1 MSMVTVF
8 TPTYNRKYIIG
19 ELYESLKKQTNQN
32 FEWLVIDDGS
42 TDQTNIL
49 VQSWINE
56 NKICIRYFYINNG
69 GKQHAI
75 NYALEKAEGDLFI
88 VVDSDDYLSDD
99 AIEKI
104 ILWEK
109 EVPKEKFCGFSG
121 NMATK
126 KGKILNP
133 IFDQKYIDCT
143 MLDRY
148 PRKENNF
155 FFIGYDRA
163 WIFFTEVHRK
173 YLYPILENERFIS
186 EAVTWNRMANDGYKI
201 RCFNDIIYYFEH
213 QEDGLTN
220 NILSLYLENPY
231 SYALWKIELEKF
243 LTKSLMKKLFMRY
256 SLFCD
261 LKIKYNL
268 KQISKYTKT
277 FICIIILFELIHR
290 LKNIKK

>member
-1 MSMVTVF
+1 MVTVF

-173 YLYPILENERFIS
+173 YLYPIL
-186 EAVTWNRMANDGYKI
+186 D
-201 RCFNDIIYYFEH
+201 
-213 QEDGLTN
+213 
-220 NILSLYLENPY
+220 
-231 SYALWKIELEKF
+231 
-243 LTKSLMKKLFMRY
+243 
-256 SLFCD
+256 
-261 LKIKYNL
+261 
-268 KQISKYTKT
+268 
-277 FICIIILFELIHR
+277 
-290 LKNIKK
+290 